1 MIKQVSVFLENKEG
15 RLKDVLKL
23 LKDNDLDIRSFTIA
37 ETSDYGVLRLLM
49 NDSQKTAAV
58 LKQNNFRVNETEVLP
73 VELDDKIGAIY
84 ELVSLLAENNINIE
98 YAYNCINVNND
109 KAACVLRV
117 NDDKIADAR
126 RLLADCTSIK
136 LMEV

>member
-49 NDSQKTAAV
+49 NDSQKAAAV
-58 LKQNNFRVNETEVLP
+58 LKKNNFRVNETEVLP
-73 VELDDKIGAIY
+73 VEVDDKIGAIY
-84 ELVSLLAENNINIE
+84 ELVSMLAENSINIE
-98 YAYNCINVNND
+98 YAYNCINVNHD

-126 RLLADCTSIK
+126 RLLAGCTSIK